1 MLTNDFK
8 LRFDFKK
15 KKLTHYFVPQ
25 KAKEFKCS
33 KNDAHKYGMIK
44 LKRILS
50 RYVLFLEVSNASE
63 FEQFLI
69 EFQSGLF

>member
-1 MLTNDFK
+1 MILS
-8 LRFDFKK
+8 LGLFDFKK

-44 LKRILS
+44 LKRKLS
-50 RYVLFLEVSNASE
+50 RYVLFLEVSNVSE
-63 FEQFLI
+63 FEQLK
-69 EFQSGLF
+69 